1 MAEQHTT
8 FILKGMTCAACV
20 AANERAV
27 GKLPGIAHVS
37 VNLATE
43 RMEVEFDPTAVD
55 VAQIQA
61 AVKKAGYEAE
71 LLEKPSSA
79 PPPIYEAYGWTRFT
93 VSAVFAAI
101 LLYIAMGS
109 MIGLPLPVF
118 IDHRTAPLAFA
129 LVQLVLLIPVLVAG
143 KSFYIHG
150 FKSLFHL
157 SPNMDSLIAIGTSSA
172 ILYSLFSM
180 WRIASGDHSASMQLY
195 FETAAIIITLIML
208 GKNLESRSKRRTS
221 EAVRK
226 LMKLRPA
233 IATILEGEQE
243 RKVSVDDVKPGNLL
257 LVRAGERIPV
267 DGKVRSGNSSVDES
281 MLTGESMPVEKASGA
296 PVYSGTI
303 NLNGSL
309 VMIAE
314 KVGEDTA
321 LARIIR
327 LVEEAQSSKAP
338 IARLA
343 DQVSAVFVPVVMGIA
358 LIAAF
363 GWLIAGHTITFA
375 LTVFVSVLT
384 IACPCALGL
393 ATPTAVMVGT
403 GKGAELGILI
413 KSGEALETVHKIH
426 TVLFDKTGTITK
438 GKPALTDV
446 VPAEGY
452 STEEVLGLAA
462 SVELASGHPLAD
474 AIVSQA
480 REKGLAIS
488 RPDHVETIP
497 GKGIVA
503 KISGGVA
510 GSAALEAGNA
520 ALDAG
525 NAALDTDNVELGV
538 SSAALMDRDA
548 TLAVGNSA
556 LAESLGISI
565 PKYAPDL
572 QEKATQLAG
581 MGKTPMFV
589 MKNLLPVGLI
599 AVADQPRPE
608 ARAVVAALKKLGID
622 VAMIT
627 GDSRCTADA
636 IAAQVGISEVY
647 AEVLP
652 SEKASIIKRI
662 QASGRKIAMVGD
674 GINDAPALAQAN
686 VGIAV
691 AAGTDIAMESADI
704 VLMHN
709 NICDVATAIHLSR
722 RVIKTIRQNLF
733 WAFGYNVL
741 GIPIAAGLL
750 YVFGGPLLSPVFA
763 AAAMS
768 LSSVSVVT
776 NALRLKGY
784 RKPEASCE

>member
-1 MAEQHTT
+1 MPVYKT
-8 FILKGMTCAACV
+8 FALKGMTCAACV

-27 GKLPGIAHVS
+27 GKLPGIARVS

-93 VSAVFAAI
+93 VSAVFAVI

-109 MIGLPLPVF
+109 MIGLPLPPF

-243 RKVSVDDVKPGNLL
+243 RKVPVDDVKPGNLL

-267 DGKVRSGNSSVDES
+267 DGKVRSGSSSVDES
-281 MLTGESMPVEKASGA
+281 MLTGESMPVEKAIGA

-321 LARIIR
+321 LAKIIR

-510 GSAALEAGNA
+510 GSA
-520 ALDAG
+520 
-525 NAALDTDNVELGV
+525 
-538 SSAALMDRDA
+538 

-565 PKYAPDL
+565 PKHAPDL

-589 MKNLLPVGLI
+589 MKNSLPVGLI

-674 GINDAPALAQAN
+674 GINDAPALAQAD

>member
-1 MAEQHTT
+1 MPVYKT
-8 FILKGMTCAACV
+8 FALKGMTCAACV

-27 GKLPGIAHVS
+27 GKLPGIARVS

-109 MIGLPLPVF
+109 MIGLPLPPF

-243 RKVSVDDVKPGNLL
+243 RKVPVDDVKPGNLL

-267 DGKVRSGNSSVDES
+267 DGKVRSGSSSVDES
-281 MLTGESMPVEKASGA
+281 MLTGESMPVEKAIGA

-321 LARIIR
+321 LAKIIR

-446 VPAEGY
+446 VPVEGY

-510 GSAALEAGNA
+510 GSA
-520 ALDAG
+520 
-525 NAALDTDNVELGV
+525 
-538 SSAALMDRDA
+538 

-565 PKYAPDL
+565 PKHAPDL

-589 MKNLLPVGLI
+589 MKNSLPVGLI

-674 GINDAPALAQAN
+674 GINDAPALAQAD

>member
-1 MAEQHTT
+1 MPVYKT
-8 FILKGMTCAACV
+8 FALKGMTCAACV

-27 GKLPGIAHVS
+27 GKLPGIARVS

-43 RMEVEFDPTAVD
+43 RMEVEFDPNAVD

-79 PPPIYEAYGWTRFT
+79 PPPVYEAYGWTRFT

-101 LLYIAMGS
+101 LLYVAMGS
-109 MIGLPLPVF
+109 MIGLPLPSF
-118 IDHRTAPLAFA
+118 IDHRTAPLTFA
-129 LVQLVLLIPVLVAG
+129 LVQLVLLIPVLAAG

-180 WRIASGDHSASMQLY
+180 WRIANGDHSASMQLY

-226 LMKLRPA
+226 LMRLRPTT
-233 IATILEGEQE
+233 ATVLEGEQE
-243 RKVSVDDVKPGNLL
+243 RKVAVDDVKPGNLL

-281 MLTGESMPVEKASGA
+281 MLTGESMPVEKADGA

-303 NLNGSL
+303 NLNGAL

-363 GWLIAGHTITFA
+363 GWLLAGHTITFA

-426 TVLFDKTGTITK
+426 TVLFDKTGTITQ

-452 STEEVLGLAA
+452 SREEVLGLAA
-462 SVELASGHPLAD
+462 SAELASGHPLAD
-474 AIVSQA
+474 AIVSKA

-488 RPDHVETIP
+488 RADHVETMP

-503 KISGGVA
+503 KLS
-510 GSAALEAGNA
+510 SEAADSTL
-520 ALDAG
+520 
-525 NAALDTDNVELGV
+525 
-538 SSAALMDRDA
+538 
-548 TLAVGNSA
+548 LAVGNSA

-565 PKYAPDL
+565 AKCAPDL
-572 QEKATQLAG
+572 QEMATRLAG

-589 MKNLLPVGLI
+589 MKNSLPVGLI

-608 ARAVVAALKKLGID
+608 ARAVVAALEKLGID

-674 GINDAPALAQAN
+674 GINDAPALAQAD

-750 YVFGGPLLSPVFA
+750 YMFGGPLLSPVFA

>member
-1 MAEQHTT
+1 MPVYKT
-8 FILKGMTCAACV
+8 FALKGMTCAACV

-27 GKLPGIAHVS
+27 GKLPGIARVS

-93 VSAVFAAI
+93 VSAVFAVI

-109 MIGLPLPVF
+109 MIGLPLPPF

-243 RKVSVDDVKPGNLL
+243 RKVPVDDVKPGNLL

-267 DGKVRSGNSSVDES
+267 DGKVRSGSSSVDES
-281 MLTGESMPVEKASGA
+281 MLTGESMPVEKAIGA

-446 VPAEGY
+446 VPVEGY

-510 GSAALEAGNA
+510 GSA
-520 ALDAG
+520 
-525 NAALDTDNVELGV
+525 
-538 SSAALMDRDA
+538 

-565 PKYAPDL
+565 PKHAPDL

-589 MKNLLPVGLI
+589 MKNSLPVGLI

-674 GINDAPALAQAN
+674 GINDAPALAQAD

>member
-1 MAEQHTT
+1 MTEQHTT
-8 FILKGMTCAACV
+8 FRLKGMTCAACV

-27 GKLPGIAHVS
+27 RKLPGIAYVS

-43 RMEVEFDPTAVD
+43 RMEVKFDPALVD
-55 VAQIQA
+55 VSKIQA
-61 AVKKAGYEAE
+61 AVKKAGYEAQPI
-71 LLEKPSSA
+71 EKSSSA

-109 MIGLPLPVF
+109 MVGLPLPPF
-118 IDHRTAPLAFA
+118 IDHRIHPLAFGI
-129 LVQLVLLIPVLVAG
+129 VQLVLLFPVLVAG
-143 KSFYIHG
+143 KAFYIHG
-150 FKSLFHL
+150 FKSLFNL

-172 ILYSLFSM
+172 IVYSLFSM
-180 WRIASGDHSASMQLY
+180 WRIAHGDHSASMQLY

-208 GKNLESRSKRRTS
+208 GKNLESGSKRRTS

-226 LMKLRPA
+226 LIKLRPA
-233 IATILEGEQE
+233 TATILEGEIE
-243 RKVSVDDVKPGNLL
+243 RKVPIDDVKPGNLL

-267 DGKVRSGNSSVDES
+267 DGKVHSGNASVDES
-281 MLTGESMPVEKASGA
+281 MLTGESLPVEKASGS
-296 PVYSGTI
+296 PIYSGTI

-321 LARIIR
+321 LAKIIH
-327 LVEEAQSSKAP
+327 LVEEAQSTKAP

-358 LIAAF
+358 LIAAL

-375 LTVFVSVLT
+375 LTVFVSILT

-413 KSGEALETVHKIH
+413 KSGEALETVHKIQ
-426 TVLFDKTGTITK
+426 TVMFDKTGTITR
-438 GKPALTDV
+438 GKPVLTDV
-446 VPAEGY
+446 VPAENF
-452 STEEVLGLAA
+452 SVEEVLSLAA

-480 REKGLAIS
+480 RERGLAIS
-488 RPDHVETIP
+488 RLEHVETIP

-503 KISGGVA
+503 KIPGVTA
-510 GSAALEAGNA
+510 DSTELINREETIAVGNA
-520 ALDAG
+520 ALA
-525 NAALDTDNVELGV
+525 EL
-538 SSAALMDRDA
+538 
-548 TLAVGNSA
+548 
-556 LAESLGISI
+556 LGISVSQQ
-565 PKYAPDL
+565 APNL
-572 QEKATQLAG
+572 QEKAMQLASR
-581 MGKTPMFV
+581 GKTPMFV
-589 MKNLLPVGLI
+589 IKDSLAIGLI
-599 AVADQPRPE
+599 AVADQARPE
-608 ARAVVAALKKLGID
+608 AHAVVAALKKLGIE

-627 GDSRCTADA
+627 GDSRSTAFA
-636 IAAQVGISEVY
+636 IADQVGISEVY

-652 SEKASIIKRI
+652 SEKALIIKRI

-674 GINDAPALAQAN
+674 GINDAPALAQAD

-722 RVIKTIRQNLF
+722 RVITTIRQNLF

-784 RKPEASCE
+784 RKPEGICN

>member
-1 MAEQHTT
+1 MPVYKT
-8 FILKGMTCAACV
+8 FALKGMTCAACV

-27 GKLPGIAHVS
+27 GKLPGIARVS

-101 LLYIAMGS
+101 LLCIAMGS
-109 MIGLPLPVF
+109 MIGLPLPPF

-243 RKVSVDDVKPGNLL
+243 RKVPVDDVKPGNLL

-510 GSAALEAGNA
+510 GSA
-520 ALDAG
+520 
-525 NAALDTDNVELGV
+525 
-538 SSAALMDRDA
+538 
-548 TLAVGNSA
+548 TLAVGNAA

-565 PKYAPDL
+565 PKHASDL

-589 MKNLLPVGLI
+589 MKNSLPVGLI

-674 GINDAPALAQAN
+674 GINDAPALAQAD

>member
-1 MAEQHTT
+1 MPVYKT
-8 FILKGMTCAACV
+8 FALKGMTCAACV

-27 GKLPGIAHVS
+27 GKLPGIARVS

-93 VSAVFAAI
+93 VSAVFAVI

-109 MIGLPLPVF
+109 MIGLPLPPF
-118 IDHRTAPLAFA
+118 IDHRTAPFAFA

-208 GKNLESRSKRRTS
+208 GKNLESGSKRRTS

-233 IATILEGEQE
+233 TATILEGEQE

-446 VPAEGY
+446 VPGEGY

-510 GSAALEAGNA
+510 GSA
-520 ALDAG
+520 
-525 NAALDTDNVELGV
+525 
-538 SSAALMDRDA
+538 

-565 PKYAPDL
+565 PKHAPDL

-589 MKNLLPVGLI
+589 MKNSLPVGLI

-674 GINDAPALAQAN
+674 GINDAPALAQAD

>member
-1 MAEQHTT
+1 MPVYKT
-8 FILKGMTCAACV
+8 FALKGMTCAACV

-27 GKLPGIAHVS
+27 GKLPGIARVS

-109 MIGLPLPVF
+109 MIGLPLPPF

-243 RKVSVDDVKPGNLL
+243 RKVPVDDVKPGNLL

-510 GSAALEAGNA
+510 GSA
-520 ALDAG
+520 
-525 NAALDTDNVELGV
+525 
-538 SSAALMDRDA
+538 

-565 PKYAPDL
+565 PKHAPDL

-589 MKNLLPVGLI
+589 MKNSLPVGLI

-674 GINDAPALAQAN
+674 GINDAPALAQAD

>member
-1 MAEQHTT
+1 MPVYKT
-8 FILKGMTCAACV
+8 FALKGMTCAACV

-27 GKLPGIAHVS
+27 GKLPGIARVS

-43 RMEVEFDPTAVD
+43 RMEVEFDPNAVD

-79 PPPIYEAYGWTRFT
+79 PPPVYEAYGWTRFT

-101 LLYIAMGS
+101 LLYVAMGS
-109 MIGLPLPVF
+109 MIGLPLPSF
-118 IDHRTAPLAFA
+118 IDHRTAPLTFA
-129 LVQLVLLIPVLVAG
+129 LVQLVLLIPVLAAG

-180 WRIASGDHSASMQLY
+180 WRIANGDHSASMQLY

-226 LMKLRPA
+226 LMRLRPTT
-233 IATILEGEQE
+233 ATVLEGEQE
-243 RKVSVDDVKPGNLL
+243 RKVAVDDVKPGNLL

-281 MLTGESMPVEKASGA
+281 MLTGESMPVEKADGA

-303 NLNGSL
+303 NLNGAL

-363 GWLIAGHTITFA
+363 GWLLAGHTITFA

-426 TVLFDKTGTITK
+426 TVLFDKTGTITQ

-452 STEEVLGLAA
+452 SREEVLRLAA
-462 SVELASGHPLAD
+462 SAELASGHPLAD
-474 AIVSQA
+474 AIVSKA

-488 RPDHVETIP
+488 RADHVETMP

-503 KISGGVA
+503 KLS
-510 GSAALEAGNA
+510 SEAADSTL
-520 ALDAG
+520 
-525 NAALDTDNVELGV
+525 
-538 SSAALMDRDA
+538 
-548 TLAVGNSA
+548 LAVGNSA

-565 PKYAPDL
+565 AKCAPDL
-572 QEKATQLAG
+572 QEMATRLAG

-589 MKNLLPVGLI
+589 MKNSLPVGLI

-608 ARAVVAALKKLGID
+608 ARAVVAALEKLGID

-674 GINDAPALAQAN
+674 GINDAPALAQAD

-750 YVFGGPLLSPVFA
+750 YMFGGPLLSPVFA

>member
-1 MAEQHTT
+1 MPVYKT
-8 FILKGMTCAACV
+8 FALKGMTCAACV

-27 GKLPGIAHVS
+27 GKLPGIARVS

-43 RMEVEFDPTAVD
+43 RMEVEFDPNAVD

-79 PPPIYEAYGWTRFT
+79 PPPVYEAYGWTRFT

-101 LLYIAMGS
+101 LLYVAMGS
-109 MIGLPLPVF
+109 MIGLPLPSF
-118 IDHRTAPLAFA
+118 IDHRTAPLTFA
-129 LVQLVLLIPVLVAG
+129 LVQLVLLIPVLAAG

-180 WRIASGDHSASMQLY
+180 WRIANGDHSASMQLY

-226 LMKLRPA
+226 LMRLRPTT
-233 IATILEGEQE
+233 ATVLEGEQE
-243 RKVSVDDVKPGNLL
+243 RKVAVDDVKPGNLL

-281 MLTGESMPVEKASGA
+281 MLTGESMPVEKADGA

-303 NLNGSL
+303 NLNGAL

-321 LARIIR
+321 LAKIIR

-363 GWLIAGHTITFA
+363 GWLLAGHTITFA

-426 TVLFDKTGTITK
+426 TVLFDKTGTITQ

-452 STEEVLGLAA
+452 SREEVLRLAA
-462 SVELASGHPLAD
+462 SAELASGHPLAD
-474 AIVSQA
+474 AIVSKA

-488 RPDHVETIP
+488 RADHVETMP

-503 KISGGVA
+503 KLS
-510 GSAALEAGNA
+510 SEAADSTL
-520 ALDAG
+520 
-525 NAALDTDNVELGV
+525 
-538 SSAALMDRDA
+538 
-548 TLAVGNSA
+548 LAVGNSA

-565 PKYAPDL
+565 AKCAPDL
-572 QEKATQLAG
+572 QEMATRLAG

-589 MKNLLPVGLI
+589 MKNSLPVGLI

-608 ARAVVAALKKLGID
+608 ARAVVAALEKLGID

-674 GINDAPALAQAN
+674 GINDAPALAQAD

-750 YVFGGPLLSPVFA
+750 YMFGGPLLSPVFA

>member
-1 MAEQHTT
+1 
-8 FILKGMTCAACV
+8 
-20 AANERAV
+20 
-27 GKLPGIAHVS
+27 
-37 VNLATE
+37 
-43 RMEVEFDPTAVD
+43 
-55 VAQIQA
+55 
-61 AVKKAGYEAE
+61 
-71 LLEKPSSA
+71 
-79 PPPIYEAYGWTRFT
+79 
-93 VSAVFAAI
+93 
-101 LLYIAMGS
+101 
-109 MIGLPLPVF
+109 
-118 IDHRTAPLAFA
+118 
-129 LVQLVLLIPVLVAG
+129 
-143 KSFYIHG
+143 
-150 FKSLFHL
+150 
-157 SPNMDSLIAIGTSSA
+157 
-172 ILYSLFSM
+172 
-180 WRIASGDHSASMQLY
+180 
-195 FETAAIIITLIML
+195 
-208 GKNLESRSKRRTS
+208 
-221 EAVRK
+221 
-226 LMKLRPA
+226 
-233 IATILEGEQE
+233 
-243 RKVSVDDVKPGNLL
+243 
-257 LVRAGERIPV
+257 
-267 DGKVRSGNSSVDES
+267 
-281 MLTGESMPVEKASGA
+281 VEKADGA

-303 NLNGSL
+303 NLNGAL

-363 GWLIAGHTITFA
+363 GWLLAGHTITFA

-426 TVLFDKTGTITK
+426 TVLFDKTGTITQ

-452 STEEVLGLAA
+452 SREEVLGLAA
-462 SVELASGHPLAD
+462 SAELASGHPLAD
-474 AIVSQA
+474 AIVSKA

-488 RPDHVETIP
+488 RADHVETMP

-503 KISGGVA
+503 KLS
-510 GSAALEAGNA
+510 SEAADSTL
-520 ALDAG
+520 
-525 NAALDTDNVELGV
+525 
-538 SSAALMDRDA
+538 
-548 TLAVGNSA
+548 LAVGNSA

-565 PKYAPDL
+565 AKCAPDL
-572 QEKATQLAG
+572 QEMATRLAG

-589 MKNLLPVGLI
+589 MKNSLPVGLI

-608 ARAVVAALKKLGID
+608 ARAVVAALEKLGID

-674 GINDAPALAQAN
+674 GINDAPALAQAD

-750 YVFGGPLLSPVFA
+750 YMFGGPLLSPVFA

>member
-1 MAEQHTT
+1 MPVYKT
-8 FILKGMTCAACV
+8 FALKGMTCAACV

-27 GKLPGIAHVS
+27 GKLPGIARVS

-143 KSFYIHG
+143 KSFYING

-233 IATILEGEQE
+233 TATILEGEQE

-403 GKGAELGILI
+403 GNGAELGILI

-446 VPAEGY
+446 VPGEGY

-510 GSAALEAGNA
+510 GSA
-520 ALDAG
+520 
-525 NAALDTDNVELGV
+525 
-538 SSAALMDRDA
+538 

-565 PKYAPDL
+565 PKHAPDL

-589 MKNLLPVGLI
+589 MKNSLPVGLI

-674 GINDAPALAQAN
+674 GINDAPALAQAD